1 MVVGVRCF
9 SSTSFCWAH
18 PSLASRLVREA
29 VILIVV
35 VMLID
40 DYVLQIDRKNRL
52 DKDYTLTLPD
62 AVDVVKEAF
71 ITAGE
76 RDIYVGDAVEI
87 FVITAAG
94 ITEER
99 FELKKD

>member
-1 MVVGVRCF
+1 MLYGSGAFPPSTPSWSVLLTALLPVVN
-9 SSTSFCWAH
+9 T
-18 PSLASRLVREA
+18 
-29 VILIVV
+29 
-35 VMLID
+35 
-40 DYVLQIDRKNRL
+40 LQIDRKNRL

-76 RDIYVGDAVEI
+76 RDIYVGDSVEI

-94 ITEER
+94 IREER

>member
-1 MVVGVRCF
+1 M
-9 SSTSFCWAH
+9 
-18 PSLASRLVREA
+18 
-29 VILIVV
+29 
-35 VMLID
+35 
-40 DYVLQIDRKNRL
+40 